1 MLGDYSVEMEEGTAA
16 AVRELRETARELE
29 VSRSDY
35 AEMQRAVQ
43 LLQVRTVSS
52 TSFTIYSRRLQTSW
66 QSVYLFDRHLSF
78 PKVVIGKE
86 FFSHEM
92 TASRT
97 YFRKRET
104 RKS

>member
-43 LLQVRTVSS
+43 LLQVHARAPSWKGMS
-52 TSFTIYSRRLQTSW
+52 KILLKSKIHSLSLQTSR
-66 QSVYLFDRHLSF
+66 QHPFGRHLLLQE
-78 PKVVIGKE
+78 VGNAV
-86 FFSHEM
+86 FS
-92 TASRT
+92 
-97 YFRKRET
+97 
-104 RKS
+104 